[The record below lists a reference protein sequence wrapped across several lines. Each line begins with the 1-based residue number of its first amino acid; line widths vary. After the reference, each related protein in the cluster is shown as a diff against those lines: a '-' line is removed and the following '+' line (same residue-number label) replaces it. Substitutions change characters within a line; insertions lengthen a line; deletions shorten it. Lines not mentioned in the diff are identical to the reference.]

1 MPLLSVVA
9 DEAAST
15 TFKVA
20 DVMQSAINSVQGD
33 LLGVLA
39 IAVPAIAVVTG
50 AVVGVKF
57 GIKWLKSL
65 GRG

>member
-1 MPLLSVVA
+1 MPLLSIVA

-39 IAVPAIAVVTG
+39 IAVPAIAVVVG
-50 AVVGVKF
+50 AVVGVRF

-65 GRG
+65 GRA